1 MRTYNQ
7 QTHRAEPLS
16 RIEDWITHVPT
27 EGIREMCS
35 WDQFCRFAREPERR
49 KVGPD
54 ARITTD
60 GTAYELEPEMAGDYV
75 VLLWGLFD
83 DELHAEFDGE
93 RFGPHYPVSGPI
105 PQHRYRAFKRSKAD
119 ERSARI
125 RSLADQLGL
134 PIAALSGE
142 DVRLEPGSTD
152 STLPIQ
158 PFVFEPQ
165 ESRIAAKPA
174 IAEELAMPLAKLS
187 MDDRA
192 FIDQVLSETL
202 ATD

>member
-1 MRTYNQ
+1 M
-7 QTHRAEPLS
+7 
-16 RIEDWITHVPT
+16 
-27 EGIREMCS
+27 
-35 WDQFCRFAREPERR
+35 
-49 KVGPD
+49 
-54 ARITTD
+54 
-60 GTAYELEPEMAGDYV
+60 
-75 VLLWGLFD
+75 
-83 DELHAEFDGE
+83 
-93 RFGPHYPVSGPI
+93 
-105 PQHRYRAFKRSKAD
+105 
-119 ERSARI
+119 
-125 RSLADQLGL
+125 GL
-134 PIAALSGE
+134 PITALSGE

-174 IAEELAMPLAKLS
+174 TAEELAMPLAKLS